1 MSLKNT
7 YYNIKVS
14 QSVTVPLDIYYLHD
28 SIIRLIY
35 FQYLIR
41 KIKKIYWINKIKNR
55 IYNQFN

>member
-14 QSVTVPLDIYYLHD
+14 QSVTVPLDKYYLHD

-35 FQYLIR
+35 FQYLIS
-41 KIKKIYWINKIKNR
+41 KITKN
-55 IYNQFN
+55 ILD

>member
-41 KIKKIYWINKIKNR
+41 KITKN
-55 IYNQFN
+55 ILD